1 VGELRLDL
9 CRARLHDL
17 GAISGLLREASL
29 WLRTKRTDQWAED
42 WPSEDI
48 RRKRVRAAIRAGRTW
63 IAWDAR
69 VAAATVTASP
79 NHHGIWP
86 EENRRDPAVYVRR
99 LVVSRRY
106 AGLGLGAQLLDWAG
120 LRVDRHYGAAG
131 SGLMSGRPTPC
142 CMTITGIRDS
152 SSAGSARP
160 LPTTRRPPSS
170 RSAPMRSSRP
180 VRRCSGKRTGTPSR
194 LVRCPAGA
202 AGHTALAARPRQ
214 GSSSVTGPAPVRTGS
229 VASSTSPIGSRQGT
243 GASVKLATTS
253 RPPAW

>member
-17 GAISGLLREASL
+17 GAVSGLLREASL
-29 WLRTKRTDQWAED
+29 WLRTKHTDQWAAD

-48 RRKRVRAAIRAGRTW
+48 RRERVQAAIRAGRTW
-63 IAWDAR
+63 IAWDAA

-120 LRVDRHYGAAG
+120 WRAARHYGARWIRVDVWTTNTALHDYYRNHG
-131 SGLMSGRPTPC
+131 FEFCGFC
-142 CMTITGIRDS
+142 QTITGYP
-152 SSAGSARP
+152 AAA
-160 LPTTRRPPSS
+160 LFQ
-170 RSAPMRSSRP
+170 
-180 VRRCSGKRTGTPSR
+180 KRTDEIKPPRSPLFRETE
-194 LVRCPAGA
+194 
-202 AGHTALAARPRQ
+202 GHA
-214 GSSSVTGPAPVRTGS
+214 
-229 VASSTSPIGSRQGT
+229 
-243 GASVKLATTS
+243 
-253 RPPAW
+253 